1 MQDDS
6 ITLGQLTYLTK
17 LGSGS
22 YGNVSLVKSTKK
34 EFFYAIKNIS
44 NKQILYNNLQYNLDL
59 ERGILLRVD
68 HPFIVKLVKT
78 LKDDRFIYFLM
89 DYIKGKELF
98 SVIRDIGLLNKTQTL
113 FYGASIMLAVNYLHQ
128 RKFVFRDIKPENVMV
143 LENGYIKIID
153 FGTAKAIEDKTK
165 TTLGTPHYMAPEMIL
180 GKGYS
185 FEVDFWAIAICMY
198 EFICGEVPFGDDLE
212 DTMEIYLAIKNE

>member
-1 MQDDS
+1 
-6 ITLGQLTYLTK
+6 
-17 LGSGS
+17 
-22 YGNVSLVKSTKK
+22 
-34 EFFYAIKNIS
+34 
-44 NKQILYNNLQYNLDL
+44 
-59 ERGILLRVD
+59 
-68 HPFIVKLVKT
+68 
-78 LKDDRFIYFLM
+78 M

-185 FEVDFWAIAICMY
+185 FEVDFWAIAVCMY

>member
-1 MQDDS
+1 M
-6 ITLGQLTYLTK
+6 TYLTK

-165 TTLGTPHYMAPEMIL
+165 TTLGTPTTWHQ
-180 GKGYS
+180 K
-185 FEVDFWAIAICMY
+185 
-198 EFICGEVPFGDDLE
+198 
-212 DTMEIYLAIKNE
+212 